1 MLKISFAAKTALEAT
16 FSLVDNSS
24 LHHGLCE
31 AGVSSLSTA
40 TLRHRVLRAQGAVAK
55 APGYPD
61 VPRLSPLL
69 PPAVLKPPELA
80 VTVLSITHSCHG
92 VSVLVLL
99 RQGGRIEQYATM
111 IRKKLGAIRFPDLFV
126 QKC

>member
-1 MLKISFAAKTALEAT
+1 MKGSK
-16 FSLVDNSS
+16 
-24 LHHGLCE
+24 
-31 AGVSSLSTA
+31 STT
-40 TLRHRVLRAQGAVAK
+40 TLRHRVLRPQGAVSE

-80 VTVLSITHSCHG
+80 VTVLIVTHSGDG